1 MRRVD
6 RRTFLKRLGVA
17 SAAAAAAGAVPGMVF
32 PTDAILRPG
41 GQSGPVWKKTPC
53 RLCGV
58 GCGLLVA
65 IENGRAV
72 AVKGDPDSPVSKG
85 LACVK
90 GYNSVQ
96 ALYGR
101 DRLAHAMV
109 RRDGALVEVPLNET
123 LDLVA
128 RRLRETVE
136 QHGKNSVAI
145 YGSAQ
150 WTITG
155 CLHRV
160 EAVQGSA
167 GNQQRGDQRA
177 PLRRQRDGWP
187 PEQLRPRRWD
197 RLLRGHRPR
206 RRLRVVGRQSGRNR
220 PGSLLSHAGPQAGE
234 SRRPDHRGRD
244 PHHAHQ
250 LRRRPLPASRA
261 ACRGRR
267 SPTASATK
275 SWPGNGC
282 SRSSSPSTSPSN
294 GGGRT

>member
-101 DRLAHAMV
+101 DRLAHAKV

-128 RRLRETVE
+128 RSGYTVTAVITCLKKSPFDRFYCACE
-136 QHGKNSVAI
+136 RATESWHCSVPVI
-145 YGSAQ
+145 
-150 WTITG
+150 
-155 CLHRV
+155 
-160 EAVQGSA
+160 
-167 GNQQRGDQRA
+167 
-177 PLRRQRDGWP
+177 
-187 PEQLRPRRWD
+187 
-197 RLLRGHRPR
+197 
-206 RRLRVVGRQSGRNR
+206 
-220 PGSLLSHAGPQAGE
+220 
-234 SRRPDHRGRD
+234 
-244 PHHAHQ
+244 
-250 LRRRPLPASRA
+250 
-261 ACRGRR
+261 
-267 SPTASATK
+267 
-275 SWPGNGC
+275 
-282 SRSSSPSTSPSN
+282 
-294 GGGRT
+294 